1 MHINF
6 KMPIYGIQY
15 YNNFDL
21 STVCIEMLI
30 QPGKIVN
37 SGVLRNEKYN
47 GSSNVLYAGHVPSD
61 DGIECGMKKCRIVYC
76 FCRAHKIMPSGY
88 KPVTSYGGLDVTFL

>member
-1 MHINF
+1 M
-6 KMPIYGIQY
+6 
-15 YNNFDL
+15 
-21 STVCIEMLI
+21 
-30 QPGKIVN
+30 N

-61 DGIECGMKKCRIVYC
+61 EGIECVMKNCRIVYC
-76 FCRAHKIMPSGY
+76 FCRARKIMPSGY